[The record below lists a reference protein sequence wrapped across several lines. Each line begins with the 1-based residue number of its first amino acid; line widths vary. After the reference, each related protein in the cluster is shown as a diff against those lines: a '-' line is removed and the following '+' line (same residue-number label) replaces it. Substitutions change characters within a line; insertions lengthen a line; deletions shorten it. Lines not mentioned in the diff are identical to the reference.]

1 MNTRVTHWTGRSSA
15 ASCLLTL
22 TASGRKLPVVN
33 VEFGLLV
40 RKMAL
45 I

>member
-1 MNTRVTHWTGRSSA
+1 MGGLIATYYDRTW
-15 ASCLLTL
+15 
-22 TASGRKLPVVN
+22 RKLPVVN
-33 VEFGLLV
+33 VEFGLPV